1 MSIAISSLI
10 SAVTPIAPI
19 GPHAAAGAA
28 SAAGK
33 SANFAS
39 LLDGAIQGVE
49 QPRQEANQAIQNLL
63 NGDEELHTVALAAQ
77 RADLAFDLGL
87 QLRNKIVS
95 AYQEVMRMQL

>member
-1 MSIAISSLI
+1 MSVSLSSLI
-10 SAVTPIAPI
+10 PITPIAPHL
-19 GPHAAAGAA
+19 GAGAA

-49 QPRQEANQAIQNLL
+49 QPRQEANQAVQNLL
-63 NGDEELHTVALAAQ
+63 NGDEELHTVALATQ
-77 RADLAFDLGL
+77 RADLVFDLGL
-87 QLRNKIVS
+87 QVRNKIVS